1 MNEDE
6 RELVR
11 KEEKFRIVTLSF
23 YGPSELALY
32 KKNEEKKLIAAQVA
46 ALSPARAE
54 EGDKASMHTMASSIK
69 EKKSLKKVS

>member
-32 KKNEEKKLIAAQVA
+32 KKNEEKKLIAA
-46 ALSPARAE
+46 
-54 EGDKASMHTMASSIK
+54 
-69 EKKSLKKVS
+69 